1 MRVIDVPIKDI
12 YVPSAKAKT
21 LDEENIMPLAEDI
34 LENGQK
40 TPIYVRKG
48 KDRWVLQEGLHRLEA
63 VTVAAEK
70 RDWVWGGVTLVA
82 VVVMTVLAYKVHVLH
97 ASLDGLREML
107 R

>member
-21 LDEENIMPLAEDI
+21 LDEEKIMPLAEDI

-48 KDRWVLQEGLHRLEA
+48 KDRCGPNRECGLSQIRGADQLP
-63 VTVAAEK
+63 
-70 RDWVWGGVTLVA
+70 
-82 VVVMTVLAYKVHVLH
+82 
-97 ASLDGLREML
+97 
-107 R
+107 